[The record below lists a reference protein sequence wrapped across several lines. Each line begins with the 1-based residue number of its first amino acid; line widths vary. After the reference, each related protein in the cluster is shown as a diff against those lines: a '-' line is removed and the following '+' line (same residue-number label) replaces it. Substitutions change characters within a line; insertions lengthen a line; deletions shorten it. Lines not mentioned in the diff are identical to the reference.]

1 MIKIIC
7 DSISDLPIEII
18 EKYNIDIVPLTV
30 IFDNKEYLAG
40 ETLTTKEF
48 YKILRDTDIMP
59 KTSQATYVQFKSAF
73 EKYDENT
80 EIIYIAGSSTASG
93 TYQSSMLA
101 KNDGHDNVSIFDTQ
115 NLSIGSALFVIKACE
130 MVENGCSI
138 EEIILSLEKLKK
150 DVEVVFSVD
159 TLEYLKMG
167 GRISSTKAALGNLLS
182 IKPIFEVKDGLVV
195 QKSQVRG
202 KKQIYSTLAKTI
214 VEKFGKDL
222 KSRTIIIGC
231 GDNIEDLEIMKES
244 LEKEAEISNVYFVN
258 IGCVVCSHSGPGV
271 MGISCI

>member
-101 KNDGHDNVSIFDTQ
+101 KNHGHDNVSIFDTQ

-182 IKPIFEVKDGLVV
+182 IKPILEVKDGLVV

>member
-130 MVENGCSI
+130 MVENGCST
-138 EEIILSLEKLKK
+138 EEIILSLEKLKN

-182 IKPIFEVKDGLVV
+182 IKPILEVKDGLVV

-258 IGCVVCSHSGPGV
+258 IGCVVCSHSGLGV

>member
-138 EEIILSLEKLKK
+138 EEIILSLEKLKN

-167 GRISSTKAALGNLLS
+167 GRISSTKAALGNLLL
-182 IKPIFEVKDGLVV
+182 IKPILEVKDGLVV

>member
-130 MVENGCSI
+130 MVENGCSV
-138 EEIILSLEKLKK
+138 EEIILSLEKLKN

-182 IKPIFEVKDGLVV
+182 IKPILEVKDGLVV

-214 VEKFGKDL
+214 VEKFGKNL

-231 GDNIEDLEIMKES
+231 GDNTEDLEIMKEA

>member
-73 EKYDENT
+73 EKYDETT

-182 IKPIFEVKDGLVV
+182 IKPILEVKDGLVV

-214 VEKFGKDL
+214 VEKFGKDF

>member
-48 YKILRDTDIMP
+48 YKILRNTDIMP

-138 EEIILSLEKLKK
+138 EEIILSLEKLKN

-182 IKPIFEVKDGLVV
+182 IKPILEVKDGLVV

>member
-182 IKPIFEVKDGLVV
+182 IKPILEVKDGLVV

-231 GDNIEDLEIMKES
+231 GDNIEELEIMKES

>member
-130 MVENGCSI
+130 MVENGCSV
-138 EEIILSLEKLKK
+138 EEIILSLEKLKN

-167 GRISSTKAALGNLLS
+167 GRISSTKAALGNLLL
-182 IKPIFEVKDGLVV
+182 IKPILEVKDGLVV